1 MHVTLQL
8 FGVYRRFQDIDAIDL
23 TCPDGATIADVK
35 TALGAY
41 AATHWAGWHDR
52 ILRSTVLASAEAV
65 LRDGDR
71 APPDGHLAILP
82 PVSGG

>member
-8 FGVYRRFQDIDAIDL
+8 FGVYRRFQDTDAIDL
-23 TCPDGATIADVK
+23 TCPDDATIADVK
-35 TALGAY
+35 AALGTY
-41 AATHWAGWHDR
+41 AATHWAGWHAG
-52 ILRSTVLASAEAV
+52 ILRSTVLASTEAV

-71 APPDGHLAILP
+71 VPSDGCLAILP